1 LVPVELE
8 PPTPCELGHID
19 EPMASQFF
27 LTHPDKRL
35 HSVPQAPRQ
44 AAIFSCC
51 IRFRAFV
58 PGPTKTTLLA
68 VSLGNSLLGFESPRV
83 V

>member
-27 LTHPDKRL
+27 LTHPDKRP
-35 HSVPQAPRQ
+35 HSVLIGVTQQGRVHFSGTGGS
-44 AAIFSCC
+44 AIRARSESCV
-51 IRFRAFV
+51 IKRIAGWSV
-58 PGPTKTTLLA
+58 
-68 VSLGNSLLGFESPRV
+68 
-83 V
+83 